1 MMIQDND
8 WNKIGTI
15 GYINLKK
22 IDNYSTNNLFR

>member
-1 MMIQDND
+1 MIQDSD

-22 IDNYSTNNLFR
+22 IDNYGTNNLFR